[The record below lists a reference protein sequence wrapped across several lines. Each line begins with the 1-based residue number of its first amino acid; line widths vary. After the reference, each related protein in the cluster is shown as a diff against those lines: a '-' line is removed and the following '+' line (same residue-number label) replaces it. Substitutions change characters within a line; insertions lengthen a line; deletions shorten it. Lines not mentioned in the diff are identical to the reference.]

1 VTIQNIL
8 ASTTAPSVIGLD
20 RPKAGTV
27 NVFLWTA
34 SKALISRNVTEVTKA
49 FRNVATLDADGTF
62 NVLATEAQ
70 LEMVAVIMAEFAKIQ
85 SGELACV
92 KERKEM
98 DGVTS
103 AVSAFNTAARK
114 RAEYEF

>member
-1 VTIQNIL
+1 MTIQNIL
-8 ASTTAPSVIGLD
+8 TATTAPSVIGLS

-49 FRNVATLDADGTF
+49 FRNVVTLDADGTF

-70 LEMVAVIMAEFAKIQ
+70 LEMVAVVMAEFAKIQ
-85 SGELACV
+85 SGELTCV

-103 AVSAFNTAARK
+103 AVAEFNATARK
-114 RAEYEF
+114 SAQYEF